1 MTPPRAVNENV
12 FTFPLDAAQRARL
25 RTILAQGNYLPRTV
39 PYAEAAAEAPSWK
52 CNVVLYSSGKL
63 VVQGKGA
70 RDFVEN
76 VLETEV
82 LGRVVLPPPGAE
94 GAGAAGD
101 AAAPVLGE
109 EALSPHAGV
118 DESGKG
124 DFLGPLVVAAAYVDA
139 ALAPRLVEA
148 GARDSKAVTSDKR
161 ALEIAARIR
170 EILGPA
176 RHRVVRIGPAAYNR
190 LYAKL
195 RSVNRI
201 LDWAHARAIEGLLA
215 GVPDCPMAISDQFG
229 DGEGVRRVL
238 RRDGFGIELRSRPRA
253 EADVAVAAASL
264 LAREAFLG
272 GMADLRARF
281 GGDFPKGAAP
291 HVRTAA
297 EALVRAHG
305 PAVMLETAKCH
316 FRTLDQVLAATG
328 HSRAELP
335 PEGQVLSVPSSAFR
349 R

>member
-1 MTPPRAVNENV
+1 MNANV
-12 FTFPLDAAQRARL
+12 FSFPLDAAQRARL

-39 PYAEAAAEAPSWK
+39 PYAEAAAEAPSWR

-70 RDFVEN
+70 RGFVEN
-76 VLETEV
+76 VLEPNV
-82 LGRVVLPPPGAE
+82 LGRVVLPPPGSEA
-94 GAGAAGD
+94 AAG
-101 AAAPVLGE
+101 PVLGE

-124 DFLGPLVVAAAYVDA
+124 DFFGPLVVAAAYVDA
-139 ALAPRLVEA
+139 DLAPRLAEA
-148 GARDSKAVTSDKR
+148 GARDSKAVASDRR
-161 ALEIAARIR
+161 ALAIAARIR

-190 LYAKL
+190 IYEKV

-238 RRDGFGIELRSRPRA
+238 RRDGFSIEVRSRPRA
-253 EADVAVAAASL
+253 EADIAVAAASL
-264 LAREAFLG
+264 LAREAFLR
-272 GMADLRARF
+272 GMEDLRARF
-281 GGDFPKGAAP
+281 GVDFPKGAAP
-291 HVRTAA
+291 QVRAAA

-305 PAVMLETAKCH
+305 PAVMRETAKCH
-316 FRTLDQVLAATG
+316 FRTLGQVLAATG
-328 HSRAELP
+328 HAR
-335 PEGQVLSVPSSAFR
+335 V
-349 R
+349 